1 MITKT
6 LAERLRMMYIEMRS
20 KNPGGVE
27 GFDTPLF
34 FEAIAQA
41 EREEAGEVSDFD
53 YRIIYERAA
62 PHRMHD
68 HKPGAEGCA
77 DEFGDGAEWG
87 VRRFVKDHG
96 YLRPS
101 QAIGEPAKEAPYGIK
116 ELQLLPGYF
125 WVTFRGKPVIQ
136 GRADQPCD
144 SFPEGQALR
153 IRTALNN
160 AYAQSPIST
169 EARDRAI
176 EALEKVIDLW
186 KDELINEGYDT
197 STNFDKATQALS
209 ALR

>member
-41 EREEAGEVSDFD
+41 EGEKAGELSD
-53 YRIIYERAA
+53 EELQHRAL
-62 PHRMHD
+62 RWSCDHD
-68 HKPGAEGCA
+68 QSAFTYSQSLA
-77 DEFGDGAEWG
+77 AFGKYL
-87 VRRFVKDHG
+87 RDHG

>member
-41 EREEAGEVSDFD
+41 EGEKAGELSDED
-53 YRIIYERAA
+53 IERTA
-62 PHRMHD
+62 HD
-68 HKPGAEGCA
+68 LSNGRHN
-77 DEFGDGAEWG
+77 DHYDGI
-87 VRRFVKDHG
+87 VKGLRHARDHG